1 MYREG
6 DSSKLYLITPYQAQ
20 RLSYNRESKTMIQLT
35 NKDGQPIQF
44 NVRSLVLA
52 AVIGLGV
59 LTLGAEFPGLSPLGL
74 IEMGCGNG

>member
-1 MYREG
+1 
-6 DSSKLYLITPYQAQ
+6 
-20 RLSYNRESKTMIQLT
+20 MIQLT